1 MPTHGR
7 FKVYLIDEIH
17 MLSTHSF
24 NALLKTLEEPPP
36 HVKFLFATTDPQKLP
51 VTVLSRCLQF
61 NLKRLQP
68 GQIHEQLTRIA
79 DSEAISADDDG
90 LRAIAR
96 AADGSMRD
104 ALSLLDQAIA
114 FGGGAI
120 TGGDVSQM
128 LGSIDRDQV
137 AKILAALAERDGAA
151 LLDEVDRLHELGGDF
166 AATLDEIMA
175 ALQRIAVLQLV
186 ADRPGVD
193 GDSIWRPLA
202 EALSPNDVQLYY
214 QIALGGRRD
223 ISVCRDERMSFE
235 MTLLRMLAFEPV
247 LPAGEGDQGGHSR
260 QRGVGGSRDA
270 GVAAAGA
277 TAKPTGRSAPKPE
290 SRPTAEAAAAN
301 SRKPSPKRPQDEP
314 IADWRALVLAA
325 GLRGA
330 VRNLADN
337 CELASATGHRLE
349 LVLKQDKSNFNT
361 DQVRRRLE
369 QALGD
374 HLGRELALKI
384 TIGQPPRATPAEV
397 RRANEDERMRR
408 TREAIERDPNIQ
420 AVQAAFDAVL
430 EPDSIQP
437 AEPKA

>member
-1 MPTHGR
+1 
-7 FKVYLIDEIH
+7 

-24 NALLKTLEEPPP
+24 NAVLKTLEEPPP

-68 GQIHEQLTRIA
+68 GQIHEQLTRIVA
-79 DSEAISADDDG
+79 SENVSADEDG

-114 FGGGAI
+114 FGGGSI
-120 TGGDVSQM
+120 TGNDVSQM

-137 AKILAALAERDGAA
+137 AKILEALATRDGAG
-151 LLDEVDRLHELGGDF
+151 LLDQVDRLDELGSDF
-166 AATLDEIMA
+166 GATLDEIMA
-175 ALQRIAVLQLV
+175 GLQRIAVLQLV
-186 ADRPGVD
+186 EGRPVVD
-193 GDSIWRPLA
+193 GDSVWQPLA
-202 EALSPNDVQLYY
+202 EALGPNDVQLYY

-235 MTLLRMLAFEPV
+235 MTLLRMLAFEPG
-247 LPAGEGDQGGHSR
+247 LASGQAK
-260 QRGVGGSRDA
+260 QRGGRREA
-270 GVAAAGA
+270 AVAASRPGGA
-277 TAKPTGRSAPKPE
+277 TGGKAASLVEPSTPAVKPAPRSQVRTATPAASAQPE
-290 SRPTAEAAAAN
+290 SL
-301 SRKPSPKRPQDEP
+301 S
-314 IADWRALVLAA
+314 IADWPALVRAA

-337 CELASATGHRLE
+337 CELDGCDRNRLE
-349 LVLKQDKSNFNT
+349 LVLQRDKSNFNT

-369 QALGD
+369 QTLSE
-374 HLGRELALKI
+374 HLGRDVAVKI
-384 TIGQPPRATPAEV
+384 TVGDPPRATPAEV
-397 RRANEDERMRR
+397 RRANEDERMRQ
-408 TREAIERDPNIQ
+408 TREAIEQDPNIQ